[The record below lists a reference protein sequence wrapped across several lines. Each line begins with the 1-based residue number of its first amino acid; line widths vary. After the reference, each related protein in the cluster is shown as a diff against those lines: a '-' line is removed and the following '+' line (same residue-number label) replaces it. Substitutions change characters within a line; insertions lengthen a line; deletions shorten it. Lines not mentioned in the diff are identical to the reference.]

1 MAAQEVGGI
10 RDRIQPEL
18 IPDEDCW
25 GNLQIQLHMI
35 STLMLILYIE
45 IRLDIDIL
53 YRVHQ

>member
-25 GNLQIQLHMI
+25 GNLQTQLHMI
-35 STLMLILYIE
+35 DINFDVNNVYS
-45 IRLDIDIL
+45 IRYTKRITFI
-53 YRVHQ
+53 

>member
-45 IRLDIDIL
+45 IRLDIDIDI
-53 YRVHQ
+53 

>member
-25 GNLQIQLHMI
+25 GNLQIQLHII
-35 STLMLILYIE
+35 STFMLILYIA
-45 IRLDIDIL
+45 LDIDIL